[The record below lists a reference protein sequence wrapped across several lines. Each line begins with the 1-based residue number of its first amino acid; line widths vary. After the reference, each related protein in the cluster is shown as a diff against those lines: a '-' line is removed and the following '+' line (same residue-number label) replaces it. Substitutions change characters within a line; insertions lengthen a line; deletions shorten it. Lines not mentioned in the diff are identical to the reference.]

1 MSKQR
6 RQKGETK
13 KARRRQNVQVLVS
26 ITSAL
31 ILIVAG
37 WLWYESTQE
46 DADLSAIGMGENVV
60 VQVHDP
66 GWGSCIE
73 LKRVVNSLKPE
84 YEGKI
89 RFLTANLN
97 SSEGKWFAEY
107 QNVGRVTLLFF
118 KPDGSKISSLSGE
131 QEPEFLRNVFNKVF
145 DIQ

>member
-46 DADLSAIGMGENVV
+46 DADLSAIGLGENIV

-66 GWGSCIE
+66 G
-73 LKRVVNSLKPE
+73 
-84 YEGKI
+84 
-89 RFLTANLN
+89 
-97 SSEGKWFAEY
+97 
-107 QNVGRVTLLFF
+107 
-118 KPDGSKISSLSGE
+118 
-131 QEPEFLRNVFNKVF
+131 
-145 DIQ
+145 